1 MYGQALIL
9 IQRGAW
15 GPWKVVLRI
24 ILYDNMN
31 CSLSTE
37 DAVVMQSAVS
47 HLSSCVCSF
56 LKVPASTDGCT
67 DMTLSLEE
75 LGLGRRNLGSRRSKF
90 LDSPM
95 GFGSR

>member
-31 CSLSTE
+31 CSLSIE
-37 DAVVMQSAVS
+37 NAVVMQS
-47 HLSSCVCSF
+47 VC
-56 LKVPASTDGCT
+56 
-67 DMTLSLEE
+67 
-75 LGLGRRNLGSRRSKF
+75 RI
-90 LDSPM
+90 
-95 GFGSR
+95 